1 MEITCTAA
9 THTQTQAHTLI
20 RINWLSIIEKTMR
33 WRWRRRQSALNSR
46 CPPADA
52 LKKNGCPKDIE
63 FFKFLAI
70 TYMIASSENSQQV
83 KAQNIKESFGA
94 SSLETGI
101 FSPVNSY
108 FSLDK
113 QSNYGF
119 LTNWSNWI
127 TPSSCN
133 HKITYSIGVTIDWI
147 DWLIFLKNSMRIC
160 TKACFFQSKLTSKK
174 ACFFQ
179 SKVTSLDS
187 YSHICKGIRSAILCV
202 AHAGCSRRIF
212 PDYY

>member
-1 MEITCTAA
+1 
-9 THTQTQAHTLI
+9 
-20 RINWLSIIEKTMR
+20 MR
-33 WRWRRRQSALNSR
+33 KQCGGVDDVNSR
-46 CPPADA
+46 LSTVAA
-52 LKKNGCPKDIE
+52 HLRMHWKKNGCPKDIE

-83 KAQNIKESFGA
+83 KAQNIKESFGG
-94 SSLETGI
+94 SSLETEI

-133 HKITYSIGVTIDWI
+133 HKIAYSIGVTIDWI
-147 DWLIFLKNSMRIC
+147 DWLIFLKNSIWEYVLKHAFF
-160 TKACFFQSKLTSKK
+160 KANSHPRKHAFFK
-174 ACFFQ
+174 AKSHFWKPIRTFVRVFVQ
-179 SKVTSLDS
+179 RFYVSPMPAVPVAFSL
-187 YSHICKGIRSAILCV
+187 III
-202 AHAGCSRRIF
+202 RRIKCA
-212 PDYY
+212 